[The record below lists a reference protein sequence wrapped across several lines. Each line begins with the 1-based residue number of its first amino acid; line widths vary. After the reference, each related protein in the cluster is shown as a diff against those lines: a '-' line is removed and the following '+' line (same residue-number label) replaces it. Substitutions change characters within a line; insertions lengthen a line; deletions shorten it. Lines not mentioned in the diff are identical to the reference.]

1 MSVNP
6 FKKRQE
12 RTRIKIRRV
21 NKNAYPRLS
30 ISRSNSHIYVQV
42 IDDKKGHTLV
52 AVSTLQKE
60 MKIKKGWSVEA
71 AKLVGTAVAKN
82 SLAKGIKQVIF
93 DKGGYKYH
101 GRVKAI
107 AEAAREAGL
116 II

>member
-6 FKKRQE
+6 FEKRQE
-12 RTRIKIRRV
+12 RTRIRIRRV
-21 NKNAYPRLS
+21 NRHAYPRLS
-30 ISRSNSHIYVQV
+30 VMRSNVHIYVQV

-52 AVSTLQKE
+52 AVNTLQKE
-60 MKIKKGWSVEA
+60 MKIKNSWSVEA
-71 AKLVGTAVAKN
+71 AKLVGAAVAKH
-82 SLAKGIKQVIF
+82 SLAKGIKQVVF